1 MIFKQ
6 NRQQYIL
13 AISVGIAVAAPVLV
27 FPIGVRSGIRPA
39 LAVSDAYQVTYG
51 VSEEY
56 SEFLSGDEEVELED
70 WALGDDEEMIDSTK
84 MEDDGEVEEDPE
96 DPEDTPEEKPGAYSD
111 VPKYTVYQDFDPQ
124 SNQPIEL
131 LDPQYFAADNTQFY
145 VKKGNVALKIYP
157 DMSKKTLGKLSMG
170 EGVKRIGVGDT
181 WSKIQTADGRE
192 GFIISSLITDEMV
205 WVNTDLYVWVDTDSL
220 VLRKQPSTRSE
231 LLTTLHDEDRLHV
244 VAYADKWYK
253 FVTRDGTKGYVY
265 KSFTTKTPP
274 PTPTPTPTPR
284 PTNTPRPTA
293 ASSNRNNNNSR
304 NNSSNNSSKRNNSNN
319 TQGNVSKLPKITGKN
334 GESIVSIAASM
345 LGVRYKY
352 GGLSRKGI
360 DCSGLVKYCY
370 AQVRIN
376 VPHGANAI
384 CNHSGVSVSRSNIK
398 LGDVVCYDYG
408 DHCGHCAIYAGG
420 GQVIHASMS
429 KGRVL
434 YARLDILPIRRIKRL
449 IR

>member
-96 DPEDTPEEKPGAYSD
+96 EPEDTPEEKPGAYSD
-111 VPKYTVYQDFDPQ
+111 VPKYTVYQDFDSQ

-181 WSKIQTADGRE
+181 WSKIQTADG
-192 GFIISSLITDEMV
+192 
-205 WVNTDLYVWVDTDSL
+205 
-220 VLRKQPSTRSE
+220 
-231 LLTTLHDEDRLHV
+231 
-244 VAYADKWYK
+244 
-253 FVTRDGTKGYVY
+253 
-265 KSFTTKTPP
+265 
-274 PTPTPTPTPR
+274 
-284 PTNTPRPTA
+284 
-293 ASSNRNNNNSR
+293 
-304 NNSSNNSSKRNNSNN
+304 
-319 TQGNVSKLPKITGKN
+319 
-334 GESIVSIAASM
+334 
-345 LGVRYKY
+345 
-352 GGLSRKGI
+352 
-360 DCSGLVKYCY
+360 
-370 AQVRIN
+370 
-376 VPHGANAI
+376 
-384 CNHSGVSVSRSNIK
+384 
-398 LGDVVCYDYG
+398 
-408 DHCGHCAIYAGG
+408 
-420 GQVIHASMS
+420 
-429 KGRVL
+429 
-434 YARLDILPIRRIKRL
+434 
-449 IR
+449 